1 MAASP
6 RAELAASSVQARV
19 NPNTPARAAQDVDP
33 LEDLAAAVAA
43 LEEEEDEEEEEQE
56 DDKAVHRARALVM
69 WGRDVG

>member
-6 RAELAASSVQARV
+6 RPELAASSVQAPV
-19 NPNTPARAAQDVDP
+19 NPSTPARAAQNEDP

-43 LEEEEDEEEEEQE
+43 LDEEEEEEPE
-56 DDKAVHRARALVM
+56 DKKKALRRSRAMVM